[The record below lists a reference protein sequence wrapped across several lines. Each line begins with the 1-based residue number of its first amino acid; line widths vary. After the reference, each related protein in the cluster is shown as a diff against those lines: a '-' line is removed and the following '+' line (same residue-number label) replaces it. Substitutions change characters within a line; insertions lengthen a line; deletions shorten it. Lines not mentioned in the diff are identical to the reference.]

1 MRKAKTSSLFLKHLE
16 YYVNTYM
23 TEARGLSINTVSSYK
38 TTFKLL
44 IKYMYTVKNIP
55 ADEITF
61 DNLDVDTL
69 SGFISWLETE
79 RNCSASTRNQRLA
92 ALYSF
97 SEYAQNHDFDAASA
111 FRSAVL
117 RIPSKKVLKKRRI
130 GFTREEVKILLA
142 LPGYKSEIA
151 LRGTVLLSLMYSTG
165 ARAQEICDLKVRSV
179 NFRTTDTT
187 IDIVGKGAKAR
198 RVRIPDHC
206 SVMLKKYIRHRGI
219 DADPDR
225 HIFSSQT
232 HEHMTISCIGEIYK
246 KYIRIAKEY
255 NPELFKEDRYS
266 PHSMRHTTGQH
277 MLEAGVPLMVIKAF
291 LGHASVQTT
300 QIYAES
306 PQATVDKHVREWN
319 KKNFPQTLYSDKVD
333 PEKSNI
339 PDFLKGR

>member
-1 MRKAKTSSLFLKHLE
+1 
-16 YYVNTYM
+16 
-23 TEARGLSINTVSSYK
+23 
-38 TTFKLL
+38 
-44 IKYMYTVKNIP
+44 
-55 ADEITF
+55 
-61 DNLDVDTL
+61 
-69 SGFISWLETE
+69 
-79 RNCSASTRNQRLA
+79 
-92 ALYSF
+92 
-97 SEYAQNHDFDAASA
+97 
-111 FRSAVL
+111 
-117 RIPSKKVLKKRRI
+117 
-130 GFTREEVKILLA
+130 
-142 LPGYKSEIA
+142 
-151 LRGTVLLSLMYSTG
+151 MYSTG